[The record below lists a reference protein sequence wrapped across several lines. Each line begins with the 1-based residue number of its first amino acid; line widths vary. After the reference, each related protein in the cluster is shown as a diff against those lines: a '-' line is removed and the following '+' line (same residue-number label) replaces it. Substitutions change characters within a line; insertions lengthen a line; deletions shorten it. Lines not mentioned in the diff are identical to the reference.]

1 MEPTS
6 ALVTPT
12 EEMIDLFHSWDT
24 TKTKDKLR
32 SFNRAKIWF
41 CKLLNCPFLGFPKGH
56 HMRRE
61 DTINAF
67 EHLLGAYSSGLVIED
82 YIKSGLQGDVIVK
95 SENESNDASSDDN
108 DSFSDASEIFREESR
123 VAVATKHCEPDCSQ
137 CKEAA
142 FTGEVAATAATETII
157 FTRVAPANGE
167 AAVSGETVAAE
178 VPKRPPVCQFL
189 WRGEECTV
197 EGCQKTHLPPCNT
210 LSRCLELDQN
220 LPRWK
225 STGCK
230 KWHGRT
236 KSSHPKPRKA
246 KKYPRKVPSQKSRTF
261 HGSRSQTMGRVWPQ
275 TWPQPLPQAWLQTLD
290 QPKPHTPLEI
300 DQWNQMHQMGNG
312 QAAQTP
318 LSWGGNNQWGNGRMP
333 YNMAVQGPNPV
344 IPNQLEQAYLAL
356 VQNRVLA

>member
-6 ALVTPT
+6 AHVTPT
-12 EEMIDLFHSWDT
+12 QEMIDLFDGWDT
-24 TKTKDKLR
+24 TKTKTPLR
-32 SFNRAKIWF
+32 SFNRAKSWF
-41 CKLLNCPFLGFPKGH
+41 CKLLIRPFPGLPNGH

-67 EHLLGAYSSGLVIED
+67 EHLLRAYSSGLPFED
-82 YIKSGLQGDVIVK
+82 YIKTGLQGAIVVR
-95 SENESNDASSDDN
+95 SVNESNIASSDN
-108 DSFSDASEIFREESR
+108 DDDSSSDAPEIVTEETR
-123 VAVATKHCEPDCSQ
+123 VAVATIHCEPDCSQ

-142 FTGEVAATAATETII
+142 ETII

-167 AAVSGETVAAE
+167 ATVTGETVAVE
-178 VPKRPPVCQFL
+178 VPKRVPVCQLL

-197 EGCQKTHLPPCNT
+197 EGCQKTHLPPCDT
-210 LSRCLELDQN
+210 FSRCLELDQN

-236 KSSHPKPRKA
+236 KSSRPKPRKA
-246 KKYPRKVPSQKSRTF
+246 KKYPKKVPHQKSRAF
-261 HGSRSQTMGRVWPQ
+261 HGSRSQTVGRAWPQ
-275 TWPQPLPQAWLQTLD
+275 TWPQQPAQAWLHTLD

-300 DQWNQMHQMGNG
+300 DQWNQLHQMGNG
-312 QAAQTP
+312 LAAQTP

-333 YNMAVQGPNPV
+333 YNMAVKGPNPV
-344 IPNQLEQAYLAL
+344 IPNQLERAYMAL